1 VTPTSSAS
9 SPLPARQGP
18 RRGKRIAIDGPAA
31 SGKSSLGAALADRLG
46 YTYVDSGVV
55 YRAVTLLALRQEADL
70 ADAGA
75 LARIAQDLRI
85 QVSRPTAPDG
95 RQYTVLVNGE
105 DVTWALRAPE
115 VDAAVSAVSA
125 VPAVRQ
131 AAYHHLRRLISP
143 QGTVM
148 VGRDIGT
155 VVMPDADLK
164 LYLSASPESRAARRT
179 AELQARGQP
188 GDYDFILR
196 DQYRR
201 DAYDGSR
208 STAPMRP
215 AEDALV
221 LVNDDLDVEAEV
233 ALVLQHLDHV
243 PNQDRVARQDQP
255 PSQDQ
260 DCAGGEAHP

>member
-1 VTPTSSAS
+1 M
-9 SPLPARQGP
+9 
-18 RRGKRIAIDGPAA
+18 
-31 SGKSSLGAALADRLG
+31 
-46 YTYVDSGVV
+46 
-55 YRAVTLLALRQEADL
+55 TLLALRQGVDL
-70 ADAGA
+70 ADAEA

-85 QVSRPTAPDG
+85 EVTRPTAPDG

-164 LYLSASPESRAARRT
+164 LYLSASPESRAARRA

-208 STAPMRP
+208 ATAPMRP

-233 ALVLQHLDHV
+233 ALVLQHLDRQAATTEAAREGT
-243 PNQDRVARQDQP
+243 PTRDRHPLPRLSASP
-255 PSQDQ
+255 PSPAASPTATPGTSSPARR
-260 DCAGGEAHP
+260 CAPPCAPPQTSTCRGWSTAPPPAAGA

>member
-1 VTPTSSAS
+1 VTP
-9 SPLPARQGP
+9 SPDPPGP

-31 SGKSSLGAALADRLG
+31 SGKSTLGAALAGRLG

-55 YRAVTLLALRQEADL
+55 YRAVTLLALRQGVDPADP
-70 ADAGA
+70 ADAEA

-85 QVSRPTAPDG
+85 EVSRPTADDG
-95 RQYTVLVNGE
+95 RQYTVLVNDE

-125 VPAVRQ
+125 VPAVRD
-131 AAYHHLRRLISP
+131 AAYYHLRRLISP

-179 AELQARGQP
+179 AELRARGQP

-208 STAPMRP
+208 ATAPMRP
-215 AEDALV
+215 AEDAHV

-233 ALVLQHLDHV
+233 ALVLQRLD
-243 PNQDRVARQDQP
+243 QLAARDE
-255 PSQDQ
+255 
-260 DCAGGEAHP
+260 DCAAGDAHS

>member
-1 VTPTSSAS
+1 MEYGTGFFFPEAGVTPSSHQ
-9 SPLPARQGP
+9 PGQPGP

-31 SGKSSLGAALADRLG
+31 SGKSTLGAALATRLG

-55 YRAVTLLALRQEADL
+55 YRAVTLLAVRKGIDPE
-70 ADAGA
+70 DAEA

-85 QVSRPTAPDG
+85 EVSRPTADDG
-95 RQYTVLVNGE
+95 RQYTVLVNDE

-115 VDAAVSAVSA
+115 VDGAVSAVSA
-125 VPAVRQ
+125 VPAVRD

-208 STAPMRP
+208 ATAPMRP
-215 AEDALV
+215 AEDAHV

-233 ALVLQHLDHV
+233 ALVLQRLD
-243 PNQDRVARQDQP
+243 QLAARDRDK
-255 PSQDQ
+255 
-260 DCAGGEAHP
+260 DCAAGDARP